1 MFVGKWMDL
10 YLGGLKLA
18 GGGGFKVAFYSINPG
33 L

>member
-10 YLGGLKLA
+10 YLGGLKL